1 MANKEETYEPFGSNV
16 SEEELT
22 EEYGGLGKSVFI
34 CKKEDFE
41 RKPGQP
47 YINEEGNLVTFVGQ
61 GENKIECEHRE
72 ELMPDIWHEV
82 SLVDD
87 SYIFPSVNPFTEG
100 NQKSKKSPRSF
111 TQSFTIVDDKMAH
124 YNAQMLAVTV
134 LPVFSKSMLPV
145 TLPHTPFQLRD
156 GYTKLYRNPHNFF
169 YSEMGNIY
177 SSSFFRKKS
186 EEEEEQ
192 LFKKLEAVQ
201 QFLNYDV
208 SQSPLFH
215 RWLKSK

>member
-1 MANKEETYEPFGSNV
+1 MTNKEESKKEPTEEYAGLGKEVFVFKKEDYDNPSLWHKFAIVDNSTVSDFGNWIVGEEV
-16 SEEELT
+16 SEE
-22 EEYGGLGKSVFI
+22 K
-34 CKKEDFE
+34 
-41 RKPGQP
+41 
-47 YINEEGNLVTFVGQ
+47 
-61 GENKIECEHRE
+61 
-72 ELMPDIWHEV
+72 
-82 SLVDD
+82 
-87 SYIFPSVNPFTEG
+87 
-100 NQKSKKSPRSF
+100 PRSF
-111 TQSFTIVDDKMAH
+111 IVPLTLVDEEESH
-124 YNAQMLAVTV
+124 YEAQMLAVTV

-169 YSEMGNIY
+169 YSAMENIY
-177 SSSFFRKKS
+177 SPFFRKKS

-201 QFLNYDV
+201 QFFNYDL

>member
-1 MANKEETYEPFGSNV
+1 MTKKEEAHEQFGSNV
-16 SEEELT
+16 SEEEPA
-22 EEYGGLGKSVFI
+22 EEYAGLGKSVFI
-34 CKKEDFE
+34 CRKEDFE
-41 RKPGQP
+41 RQPGQP
-47 YINEEGNLVTFVGQ
+47 YINKEGNLVTFVGQ
-61 GENKIECEHRE
+61 GENKMEWEHRE

-100 NQKSKKSPRSF
+100 KQKSKKSPRSF

-156 GYTKLYRNPHNFF
+156 GYTKLYRNSHNFF
-169 YSEMGNIY
+169 YSAMGNIY
-177 SSSFFRKKS
+177 SNFFRKKS
-186 EEEEEQ
+186 EEDEEQ
-192 LFKKLEAVQ
+192 LLEKLGEVQ
-201 QFLNYDV
+201 QFFNYDL

>member
-16 SEEELT
+16 SEEGLT

-41 RKPGQP
+41 RQPGQP

-61 GENKIECEHRE
+61 GENKIELEHRE

-87 SYIFPSVNPFTEG
+87 SYIFPSVNPFTEDK
-100 NQKSKKSPRSF
+100 QKSKKSHRSF

-169 YSEMGNIY
+169 YSAMEYIY
-177 SSSFFRKKS
+177 SPFFRKKS
-186 EEEEEQ
+186 EEEQ
-192 LFKKLEAVQ
+192 LFEKLEAVQ
-201 QFLNYDV
+201 QFRNYEL
-208 SQSPLFH
+208 SQSRLFH
-215 RWLKSK
+215 HRLKSK

>member
-1 MANKEETYEPFGSNV
+1 MEKKEELK
-16 SEEELT
+16 EEMT

-41 RKPGQP
+41 RQPGQP

-100 NQKSKKSPRSF
+100 KQKSKKSPRSF
-111 TQSFTIVDDKMAH
+111 TGTFILVDDKIAR
-124 YNAQMLAVTV
+124 YEAQMLAVTV

-156 GYTKLYRNPHNFF
+156 GYTKLYRNHHNFF
-169 YSEMGNIY
+169 YSAMRHIY
-177 SSSFFRKKS
+177 SSFFRKKS

>member
-1 MANKEETYEPFGSNV
+1 MANKEETYEPFCSNV

-22 EEYGGLGKSVFI
+22 EGYGGLGKSVFI
-34 CKKEDFE
+34 CRKEDFE
-41 RKPGQP
+41 RQPGKP

-61 GENKIECEHRE
+61 GENKMEWEHIEK
-72 ELMPDIWHEV
+72 LMGEMWHELPLV
-82 SLVDD
+82 NSSITASGPSFSVDGHDISHHDHFGFTGTLTLVD
-87 SYIFPSVNPFTEG
+87 EEE
-100 NQKSKKSPRSF
+100 
-111 TQSFTIVDDKMAH
+111 AH
-124 YNAQMLAVTV
+124 YEAQMLAVMV

-169 YSEMGNIY
+169 YSAMENIY
-177 SSSFFRKKS
+177 SPFFRKKS
-186 EEEEEQ
+186 EEEEQ
-192 LFKKLEAVQ
+192 LFEKLEAVQ
-201 QFLNYDV
+201 QFFNYDL

>member
-1 MANKEETYEPFGSNV
+1 MAKKEESKKEP
-16 SEEELT
+16 T
-22 EEYGGLGKSVFI
+22 EEYAGLGKSVFV
-34 CKKEDFE
+34 CRKEDFE
-41 RKPGQP
+41 RQPGQP

-61 GENKIECEHRE
+61 GENKMEWEHRE
-72 ELMPDIWHEV
+72 NLMPDIWHEV

-100 NQKSKKSPRSF
+100 KQKSKKSPRSF
-111 TQSFTIVDDKMAH
+111 TQSFTIVDDKLAH

-169 YSEMGNIY
+169 YSAMGNIY
-177 SSSFFRKKS
+177 SPFFRKKS
-186 EEEEEQ
+186 EEEQ
-192 LFKKLEAVQ
+192 LFEKLEAVQ
-201 QFLNYDV
+201 QFRNYEL
-208 SQSPLFH
+208 SQSRLFH
-215 RWLKSK
+215 HR